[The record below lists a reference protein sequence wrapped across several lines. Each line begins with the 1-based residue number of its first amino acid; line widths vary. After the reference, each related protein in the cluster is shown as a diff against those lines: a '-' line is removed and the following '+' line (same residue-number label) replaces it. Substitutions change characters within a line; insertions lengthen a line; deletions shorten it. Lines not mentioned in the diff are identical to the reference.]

1 MAQQVEEPV
10 LVVVDDAGPVL
21 AVMELP
27 HGEDR
32 APVAHH
38 GHVGCPGER
47 ELRDAGERGPARVAR
62 PGEGEL
68 RERHVHEEDDAPSGG
83 GRAAG
88 DGDTAEHPIARSLR
102 GDVPYILPD
111 GRGDVD
117 AVHDAADEGLAAPN
131 AVEGRDRRQRGPGA
145 GDGVDEVGI
154 GLVVGGEQ
162 PPVRRARDGARDAEG
177 HAEGGGRRGG
187 VERGG
192 VGAVGVAG
200 VEQARRLPRRREA
213 EAAEGR
219 GGGAPRGARGSRAD
233 DVGDLHEPHHGQQDV
248 LRQPRPAATISAGFG
263 FFFHIL
269 IRRRRRLLVR
279 RGGCSHLGDGGGG
292 GGGGGGARERIQ
304 RTKGSTPMQQLY
316 KRECRGV
323 VGLRHVGISVRR
335 TAKIRIHLTSQVGQP
350 IESSGPNSAHV
361 DRSAQFQVASY
372 TARASQHGRQPNTSR
387 MEC

>member
-88 DGDTAEHPIARSLR
+88 DGDTAEHPVARSLR

-111 GRGDVD
+111 GRGDID
-117 AVHDAADEGLAAPN
+117 AVHDDAAAAADDKGLAAPH

-145 GDGVDEVGI
+145 GDGVDEVRV

-162 PPVRRARDGARDAEG
+162 PPCAAPATARGMRKGKRKVAA
-177 HAEGGGRRGG
+177 
-187 VERGG
+187 VE
-192 VGAVGVAG
+192 
-200 VEQARRLPRRREA
+200 
-213 EAAEGR
+213 
-219 GGGAPRGARGSRAD
+219 GSRARRRR
-233 DVGDLHEPHHGQQDV
+233 G
-248 LRQPRPAATISAGFG
+248 
-263 FFFHIL
+263 
-269 IRRRRRLLVR
+269 RRRRRR
-279 RGGCSHLGDGGGG
+279 RAGRAAASASGGGG
-292 GGGGGGARERIQ
+292 GGTRRRRRATR
-304 RTKGSTPMQQLY
+304 STRRQSG
-316 KRECRGV
+316 RRRG
-323 VGLRHVGISVRR
+323 
-335 TAKIRIHLTSQVGQP
+335 P
-350 IESSGPNSAHV
+350 P
-361 DRSAQFQVASY
+361 
-372 TARASQHGRQPNTSR
+372 
-387 MEC
+387 